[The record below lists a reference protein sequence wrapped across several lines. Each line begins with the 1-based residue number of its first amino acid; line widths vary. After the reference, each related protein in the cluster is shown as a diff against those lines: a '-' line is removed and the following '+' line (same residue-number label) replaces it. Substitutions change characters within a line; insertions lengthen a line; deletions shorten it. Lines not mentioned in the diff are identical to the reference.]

1 MYNERVL
8 GGVNDSGV
16 IDAGKKRKKK
26 KKKRRQYDH
35 IDDANNDGTGER
47 AVDIS
52 TNEKTIRTT
61 ENDESTYVEDIPTPD
76 TVTNNSNAINTPFIY
91 YDLESS
97 KSVQAQN
104 HDDIYIR
111 PSPGK
116 YASIKV
122 QLQKEGQLPVSF
134 SLLVDTACSGL
145 VLSPSAVARANT
157 QCPGIIQTINNGGS
171 MTMAGSSQGTSV
183 AKWDSYTKM
192 TVQGEEV
199 PHVNVG
205 ACQDIGALRK

>member
-1 MYNERVL
+1 LYNARVVK
-8 GGVNDSGV
+8 GVNDSEG
-16 IDAGKKRKKK
+16 IEGEKKRKKK
-26 KKKRRQYDH
+26 KKKRRQYDDIDDVN
-35 IDDANNDGTGER
+35 IDDASETD
-47 AVDIS
+47 DIA
-52 TNEKTIRTT
+52 TNEKKIRTT
-61 ENDESTYVEDIPTPD
+61 TTDDSTYVADIPTAD
-76 TVTNNSNAINTPFIY
+76 TVGTNSNAIKTPFIY

-104 HDDIYIR
+104 HNDIYIR

-122 QLQKEGQLPVSF
+122 QLQKEGQSPVSF
-134 SLLVDTACSGL
+134 TLLVDTACSGL

-157 QCPGIIQTINNGGS
+157 QVPGIIQTIDNAGS

-192 TVQGEEV
+192 IVEGVEIN
-199 PHVNVG
+199 HVNMG